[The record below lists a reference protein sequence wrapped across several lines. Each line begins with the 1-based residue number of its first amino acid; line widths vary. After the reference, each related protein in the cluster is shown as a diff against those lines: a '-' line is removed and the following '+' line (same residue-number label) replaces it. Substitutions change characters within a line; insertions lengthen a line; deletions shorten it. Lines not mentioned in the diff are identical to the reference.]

1 MKNQPAR
8 QSVRKKMSIT
18 KLTMARL
25 SYIREHYYEFAAY
38 QMRKRRDLVNPEAMH
53 KDTVI
58 VEAGVEVLFNA
69 ICKMNEL
76 SPEETTAIA
85 IKEYST
91 EQIFDDK
98 FLDKLG
104 DFVEL
109 EYEANKMA
117 NITPSDR
124 MKAVAEYRNKK
135 QEISDEW
142 DEE

>member
-1 MKNQPAR
+1 M
-8 QSVRKKMSIT
+8 
-18 KLTMARL
+18 
-25 SYIREHYYEFAAY
+25 
-38 QMRKRRDLVNPEAMH
+38 
-53 KDTVI
+53 
-58 VEAGVEVLFNA
+58 LFNA

>member
-1 MKNQPAR
+1 
-8 QSVRKKMSIT
+8 MSIT

-25 SYIREHYYEFAAY
+25 AYIREHYYEFAAH

-69 ICKMNEL
+69 ICKIHEL

-85 IKEYST
+85 IEEYAT

-109 EYEANKMA
+109 EYEASKMA
-117 NITPSDR
+117 NVTPSDR

-142 DEE
+142 GEE